1 MKTIIV
7 QKIGCMLVGLIAASF
22 ASFAGDVARVY
33 VVRPGSEVS
42 TYVVDDANIWRLEGT
57 SFSKDDLR
65 CKRPIA
71 LVKSGPFFYALD
83 QYADSQLGYFSI
95 ARYDAKGAYR
105 GKLVEKC
112 TLTSPKAD
120 NMTVSP
126 DGAYL
131 YVSCF
136 SGGSLLRVST
146 ADGSVTALTTDN
158 IGNSRGCCVSTNGDI
173 YVANRAKA
181 CVNVYSPDGTR
192 SSVAYPL
199 TNASGVLCDD
209 VGGKVYVADNGSGGG
224 TARIYAKGD
233 ASTYTSLSGTGNAM
247 AIAKVNGRIVFGNW
261 AGQILSYDPEIQKEM
276 AEAVAKGNF

>member
-1 MKTIIV
+1 MSAKIV
-7 QKIGCMLVGLIAASF
+7 QMVGRMLVGMAVVNLAAY
-22 ASFAGDVARVY
+22 AGDVARVY
-33 VVRPGSEVS
+33 VVRPSSGVT
-42 TYVVDDANIWRLEGT
+42 TYLVDDANAWRLEGT
-57 SFSKDDLR
+57 FFSRNDLR

-71 LVKSGPFFYALD
+71 LVRAGPFFYALD
-83 QYADSQLGYFSI
+83 QYEDSQLGYFSI
-95 ARYDAKGAYR
+95 SRYDAKGAYR

-136 SGGSLLRVST
+136 NGGSLLRVST
-146 ADGSVTALTTDN
+146 ADGNVEVLTSDN

-173 YVANRAKA
+173 YVANRAKGR
-181 CVNVYSPDGTR
+181 VNVYSPDGTK
-192 SSVAYPL
+192 SSVDYPL

-209 VGGKVYVADNGSGGG
+209 EADKVYVADNSA
-224 TARIYAKGD
+224 TTRIYEKGNSGSYS
-233 ASTYTSLSGTGNAM
+233 AISGTGNAM

-261 AGQILSYDPEIQKEM
+261 AGQILSYDPE
-276 AEAVAKGNF
+276 AGTL